1 MFTKRYGK
9 ENPDFETVATIGTKR
24 EFDFSPQKAEEL
36 LQKLGLLY
44 LSDRS
49 AGNLGVVG
57 GKNSYALFGDLARLE
72 SALTSWTTNT
82 LINEWDFTPV
92 VVPQL
97 LYSDIIKSCGFN
109 PSSNRSQVYRLA
121 SDPRVC
127 LIGTAE
133 QPLAALNIG

>member
-1 MFTKRYGK
+1 M
-9 ENPDFETVATIGTKR
+9 
-24 EFDFSPQKAEEL
+24 
-36 LQKLGLLY
+36 QKLGLLY

-49 AGNLGVVG
+49 GGNLGVVG
-57 GKNSYALFGDLARLE
+57 GPNSYALLADLCRLE
-72 SALTSWTTNT
+72 EALISWTIKT
-82 LINEWDFTPV
+82 LINEFDFEAV

-121 SDPRVC
+121 TDQRVC